1 MIRHKQITKLNP
13 KLVEKKL
20 QEFFNEDNITEDITT
35 NTILHDKKT
44 VEAHFVAKEDMM
56 FAGKEIINQ
65 GFKECFIISIKND
78 GVHFKPG
85 EIIAEI
91 SGQTEIIL
99 KKERVILN
107 LLQRLSGIATTT
119 NTLVRNL
126 KQYNIQLLDT
136 RKTTP
141 GLREFEKFA
150 VSVGGGINH
159 RFSLKDAV
167 MIKDNHLIGST
178 NLKETVDNAAK
189 LNPGKDIQVEVE
201 TKKQLEEALETKA
214 TSILLDNFSPQNLQD
229 TINYIRSHENG
240 ANIYIEISG
249 GINSTNIEAY
259 CIEGVNGIS
268 MGALTHNI
276 KSKDISLDLK

>member
-35 NTILHDKKT
+35 NTMLQNRKA
-44 VEAHFVAKEDMM
+44 VEAHFVAKEDMV

-65 GFKECFIISIKND
+65 GFKEYFIISLKND
-78 GVHFKPG
+78 GVHLKAG
-85 EIIAEI
+85 ETIAEV
-91 SGQTEIIL
+91 SGPIEVIL

-107 LLQRLSGIATTT
+107 LLQRLSGIATKT
-119 NTLVRNL
+119 NTLVKKL
-126 KQYNIQLLDT
+126 EKYNIQLLDT

-167 MIKDNHLIGST
+167 MIKDNHLIGSL
-178 NLKETVDNAAK
+178 NLKKAVDNAAK
-189 LNPGKDIQVEVE
+189 LNPGKDIQVEVD
-201 TKKQLEEALETKA
+201 THKQLEEALETKA
-214 TSILLDNFSPQNLQD
+214 TSILLDNFSSENLQD
-229 TINYIRSHENG
+229 TINHIRSHKNG
-240 ANIYIEISG
+240 ANIYIELSG
-249 GINSTNIEAY
+249 GINSENIDQY
-259 CIEGVNGIS
+259 CIKGVNGIS

>member
-20 QEFFNEDNITEDITT
+20 QEFFNEDKITEDITT
-35 NTILHDKKT
+35 NTMLQGRKA
-44 VEAHFVAKEDMM
+44 VEAHFVAKEDMV

-65 GFKECFIISIKND
+65 GFKECFIISLKND
-78 GVHFKPG
+78 GVHFKAG
-85 EIIAEI
+85 ETIAEV
-91 SGQTEIIL
+91 SGPTEVIL

-119 NTLVRNL
+119 NTLVKKL
-126 KQYNIQLLDT
+126 EQYNIQLLDT

-167 MIKDNHLIGST
+167 MIKDNHLIGSL
-178 NLKETVDNAAK
+178 NLKERVDNAAK
-189 LNPGKDIQVEVE
+189 LNPGKDIQVEVD
-201 TKKQLEEALETKA
+201 THKQLEEALETKA
-214 TSILLDNFSPQNLQD
+214 TSILLDNFSPENLQD
-229 TINYIRSHENG
+229 TINHIRSHKNG
-240 ANIYIEISG
+240 ANIYIELSG
-249 GINSTNIEAY
+249 GINSANIEAY
-259 CIEGVNGIS
+259 CIRGINGIS

>member
-20 QEFFNEDNITEDITT
+20 QEFFKEDNITEDITT
-35 NTILHDKKT
+35 NTMLQEKKV
-44 VEAHFVAKEDMM
+44 VEAHFVAKEDMV

-65 GFKECFIISIKND
+65 GFKECFIISLKND
-78 GVHFKPG
+78 GVHFKAG
-85 EIIAEI
+85 ETIAEV
-91 SGQTEIIL
+91 SGPTKVIL

-119 NTLVRNL
+119 NILVKNL

-167 MIKDNHLIGST
+167 MIKDNHLIGSP

-189 LNPGKDIQVEVE
+189 LNPGKDIQIEVD
-201 TKKQLEEALETKA
+201 TQKQLKAALETKA
-214 TSILLDNFSPQNLQD
+214 TSILLDNFAPEILQD
-229 TINYIRSHENG
+229 TINKIRSHKNG
-240 ANIYIEISG
+240 ANIYIELSG
-249 GINSTNIEAY
+249 GINSENIEAY
-259 CIEGVNGIS
+259 CIKGVNGIS

>member
-20 QEFFNEDNITEDITT
+20 QEFFNEDNIAEDITT
-35 NTILHDKKT
+35 NTMLKDRKT
-44 VEAHFVAKEDMM
+44 VEAHFVAKEDMV

-78 GVHFKPG
+78 GTYFKSG
-85 EIIAEI
+85 EVIAEL
-91 SGQTEIIL
+91 SGQTEVIL
-99 KKERVILN
+99 KKERVVLN

-119 NTLVRNL
+119 NTLVGKL
-126 KQYNIQLLDT
+126 KEFNIQLLDT

-150 VSVGGGINH
+150 VSVGGGTNH
-159 RFSLKDAV
+159 RFSLKEAV
-167 MIKDNHLIGST
+167 MIKDNHLMGSI
-178 NLKETVDNAAK
+178 NLKEAVNNAAK
-189 LNPGKDIQVEVE
+189 QNPGKDIQVEVDTRE
-201 TKKQLEEALETKA
+201 QLEEALETQA
-214 TSILLDNFSPQNLQD
+214 TSILLDNFSPINLEE
-229 TINYIRSHENG
+229 TVKHIRSHKNG
-240 ANIYIEISG
+240 TNIYIELSG
-249 GINSTNIEAY
+249 GINAENIHSY

-276 KSKDISLDLK
+276 KSRDISLDLK

>member
-1 MIRHKQITKLNP
+1 MIRHRQITKLNP

-20 QEFFNEDNITEDITT
+20 QEFFDEDNINEDITT
-35 NTILHDKKT
+35 NTMLQEKKA
-44 VEAHFVAKEDMM
+44 VEAHFIAKEDMV

-78 GVHFKPG
+78 GVYFKAG
-85 EIIAEI
+85 EVIAEL
-91 SGQTEIIL
+91 SGQTEVIL
-99 KKERVILN
+99 KKERVVLN

-119 NTLVRNL
+119 NTLVKKL
-126 KQYNIQLLDT
+126 KEFNIQLLDT

-159 RFSLKDAV
+159 RFSLKEAV
-167 MIKDNHLIGST
+167 MIKDNHLMGSS
-178 NLKETVDNAAK
+178 NLKEAVNNAAK
-189 LNPGKDIQVEVE
+189 HNPGKDIQVEVDTRE
-201 TKKQLEEALETKA
+201 QLEEALETQA
-214 TSILLDNFSPQNLQD
+214 TSILLDNFSPTNLEN
-229 TINYIRSHENG
+229 IVKYIRSHKNG
-240 ANIYIEISG
+240 ANIYIELSG
-249 GINSTNIEAY
+249 GINAENIDSY

>member
-20 QEFFNEDNITEDITT
+20 QEFFDEDNISEDITT
-35 NTILHDKKT
+35 NTMLQEKKA
-44 VEAHFVAKEDMM
+44 VEAHFIAKEDMV

-65 GFKECFIISIKND
+65 GFKECFIISLKND
-78 GVHFKPG
+78 GVHFKAG
-85 EIIAEI
+85 ETIAEV
-91 SGQTEIIL
+91 SGPTEVIL

-119 NTLVRNL
+119 NKLVKNL
-126 KQYNIQLLDT
+126 EKHNIQLLDT

-159 RFSLKDAV
+159 RFSLKEAV
-167 MIKDNHLIGST
+167 MIKDNHLIGNP
-178 NLKETVDNAAK
+178 NLKDAVDNAAK
-189 LNPGKDIQVEVE
+189 KNPGKDIQVEVD
-201 TKKQLEEALETKA
+201 TKTQLEEALDTKA
-214 TSILLDNFSPQNLQD
+214 TSLLLDNFSPETLSE
-229 TINYIRSHENG
+229 IIKYIRAHKNG
-240 ANIYIEISG
+240 KNIYIELSG
-249 GINSTNIEAY
+249 GINPENINEY
-259 CIEGVNGIS
+259 CIKGVNGIS

>member
-1 MIRHKQITKLNP
+1 MIRHKQITRLKPNF
-13 KLVEKKL
+13 VEKKL
-20 QEFFNEDNITEDITT
+20 KEFFNEDNIFEDITT
-35 NTILHDKKT
+35 NTIQQKSKT
-44 VEAHFVAKEDMM
+44 VEAHFVAKEDMV

-78 GVHFKPG
+78 GVYFKAG
-85 EIIAEI
+85 EVIAEL
-91 SGQTEIIL
+91 SGQTEVIL
-99 KKERVILN
+99 KKERVVLN

-119 NTLVRNL
+119 NTLVKKL
-126 KQYNIQLLDT
+126 KEFNIQLLDT

-159 RFSLKDAV
+159 MFSLKEAV
-167 MIKDNHLIGST
+167 MIKDNHLMGSS
-178 NLKETVDNAAK
+178 NLKEAVNNAAK
-189 LNPGKDIQVEVE
+189 HNPGKDIQVEVDTRE
-201 TKKQLEEALETKA
+201 QLEEVLETQA
-214 TSILLDNFSPQNLQD
+214 TSILLDNFSPTNLEN
-229 TINYIRSHENG
+229 IVKYIRSHKNG
-240 ANIYIEISG
+240 ANIYIELSG
-249 GINSTNIEAY
+249 GINAENIDSY

>member
-1 MIRHKQITKLNP
+1 MIRHRQITKLNP

-20 QEFFNEDNITEDITT
+20 QEFFNEDNIAEDITT
-35 NTILHDKKT
+35 NTMLKDKKT
-44 VEAHFVAKEDMM
+44 VEAHFVAKEDMV

-78 GVHFKPG
+78 GVYFKAG
-85 EIIAEI
+85 EVIAEL
-91 SGQTEIIL
+91 SGQTEVIL
-99 KKERVILN
+99 KKERVVLN

-119 NTLVRNL
+119 NTLVKKL
-126 KQYNIQLLDT
+126 KEFNIQLLDT

-159 RFSLKDAV
+159 RFSLKEAV
-167 MIKDNHLIGST
+167 MIKDNHLMGSS
-178 NLKETVDNAAK
+178 NLKEAVNNAAK
-189 LNPGKDIQVEVE
+189 HNPGKDIQVEVDTRE
-201 TKKQLEEALETKA
+201 QLEEVLETQA
-214 TSILLDNFSPQNLQD
+214 TSILLDNFSPTNLEN
-229 TINYIRSHENG
+229 IVKYIRSHKNG
-240 ANIYIEISG
+240 ANIYIELSG
-249 GINSTNIEAY
+249 GINAENIDSY

>member
-20 QEFFNEDNITEDITT
+20 QEFFDEDNISEDITT
-35 NTILHDKKT
+35 NTMLQEKKA
-44 VEAHFVAKEDMM
+44 VEAHFIAKEDMV

-65 GFKECFIISIKND
+65 GFKECFIISLKND
-78 GVHFKPG
+78 GVHFKAG
-85 EIIAEI
+85 ETIAEV
-91 SGQTEIIL
+91 SGPTEVIL

-119 NTLVRNL
+119 NKLVKNL
-126 KQYNIQLLDT
+126 EKHNIQLLDT

-159 RFSLKDAV
+159 RFSLKEAV
-167 MIKDNHLIGST
+167 MIKDNHLIGNP
-178 NLKETVDNAAK
+178 NLKDAVDNAAK
-189 LNPGKDIQVEVE
+189 KNPGKDIQVEVD
-201 TKKQLEEALETKA
+201 TKTQLEEALDTKA
-214 TSILLDNFSPQNLQD
+214 TSLLLDNFSPETLSE
-229 TINYIRSHENG
+229 TIKYIRAHKNG
-240 ANIYIEISG
+240 KNIYIELSG
-249 GINSTNIEAY
+249 GINPENINEY
-259 CIEGVNGIS
+259 CIKGVNGIS

>member
-1 MIRHKQITKLNP
+1 MIRHRQITKLNP

-20 QEFFNEDNITEDITT
+20 QEFFNEDNIAEDITT
-35 NTILHDKKT
+35 NTMLKDKKT
-44 VEAHFVAKEDMM
+44 VEAHFVAKEDMV

-78 GVHFKPG
+78 GVYFKAG
-85 EIIAEI
+85 EVIAEL
-91 SGQTEIIL
+91 SGQTEVIL
-99 KKERVILN
+99 KKERVVLN

-119 NTLVRNL
+119 NTLVKKL
-126 KQYNIQLLDT
+126 KEFNIQLLDT

-159 RFSLKDAV
+159 RFSLKEAV
-167 MIKDNHLIGST
+167 MIKDNHLMGSS
-178 NLKETVDNAAK
+178 NLKEAVNNAAK
-189 LNPGKDIQVEVE
+189 HNPGKDIQVEVDTRE
-201 TKKQLEEALETKA
+201 QLEEVLETQA
-214 TSILLDNFSPQNLQD
+214 TSILLDNFSPTNLEK
-229 TINYIRSHENG
+229 IVKYIRSHKNG
-240 ANIYIEISG
+240 ANIYIELSG
-249 GINSTNIEAY
+249 GINAENIDSY

>member
-35 NTILHDKKT
+35 NAMLKNRQTA
-44 VEAHFVAKEDMM
+44 EAHFIAKEDMI

-65 GFKECFIISIKND
+65 GFKECFIISLKND
-78 GVHFKPG
+78 GVYFKEG
-85 EIIAEI
+85 EIIAEL
-91 SGQTEIIL
+91 SGQTDVIL

-119 NTLVRNL
+119 NTLVKKL
-126 KQYNIQLLDT
+126 EHYNIQLLDT

-167 MIKDNHLIGST
+167 MIKDNHLMENP
-178 NLKETVDNAAK
+178 NLKEAVNNAAK
-189 LNPGKDIQVEVE
+189 LNPGKDIQVEVD
-201 TKKQLEEALETKA
+201 TKQQLEEALETKA
-214 TSILLDNFSPQNLQD
+214 TSILLDNFSPQNLPD
-229 TINYIRSHENG
+229 TIKYIRSHKNG
-240 ANIYIEISG
+240 ANIYIELSG
-249 GINSTNIEAY
+249 GITADNIDSF
-259 CIEGVNGIS
+259 CIMGVDGIS

>member
-20 QEFFNEDNITEDITT
+20 QEFFKEDNITEDITT
-35 NTILHDKKT
+35 NTMLKDKKT
-44 VEAHFVAKEDMM
+44 AEAHFIAKEDMI

-65 GFKECFIISIKND
+65 GFKECFIISLKND
-78 GVHFKPG
+78 GVYFKEG
-85 EIIAEI
+85 EIIAQL
-91 SGQTEIIL
+91 SGQTDVIL

-119 NTLVRNL
+119 NTLVKKL
-126 KQYNIQLLDT
+126 EQYNIQLLDT

-167 MIKDNHLIGST
+167 MIKDNHLMENP
-178 NLKETVDNAAK
+178 NLKEAVNNVAK
-189 LNPGKDIQVEVE
+189 LNPGKDIQVEVDTNE
-201 TKKQLEEALETKA
+201 QLEEALETKA
-214 TSILLDNFSPQNLQD
+214 TSVLLDNFSPQNLPD
-229 TINYIRSHENG
+229 AIKYIRSHKNG
-240 ANIYIEISG
+240 ANIYIELSG
-249 GINSTNIEAY
+249 GITADNIDSF
-259 CIEGVNGIS
+259 CIMGVDGIS

>member
-20 QEFFNEDNITEDITT
+20 QEFFNEDNINEDITT
-35 NTILHDKKT
+35 NTMLQEKKT
-44 VEAHFVAKEDMM
+44 VEAHFIAKEDMV

-65 GFKECFIISIKND
+65 GLKECFIISLKND
-78 GVHFKPG
+78 GVYFKAG
-85 EIIAEI
+85 ETIAEV
-91 SGQTEIIL
+91 SGPTEVIL

-119 NTLVRNL
+119 NKLVKNL
-126 KQYNIQLLDT
+126 EKYNIQLLDT

-159 RFSLKDAV
+159 RFSLKEAV
-167 MIKDNHLIGST
+167 MIKDNHLIGNP
-178 NLKETVDNAAK
+178 NLKDAVDNAAK
-189 LNPGKDIQVEVE
+189 KNPGKDIQVEVD
-201 TKKQLEEALETKA
+201 TKTQLDEALDTKA
-214 TSILLDNFSPQNLQD
+214 TSLLLDNFSPETLSE
-229 TINYIRSHENG
+229 TIKHIRAHKNG
-240 ANIYIEISG
+240 KNIYIELSG
-249 GINSTNIEAY
+249 GINPENINEY
-259 CIEGVNGIS
+259 CIKGVNGIS